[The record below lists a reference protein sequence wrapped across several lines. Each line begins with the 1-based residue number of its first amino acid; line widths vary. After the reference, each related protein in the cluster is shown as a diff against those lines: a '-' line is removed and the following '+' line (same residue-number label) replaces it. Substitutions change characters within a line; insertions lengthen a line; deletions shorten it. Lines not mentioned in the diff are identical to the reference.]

1 MDFYSLIDDVL
12 ELLRRRGRVTYR
24 ALKRQFHL
32 DDDVLDDLKEELI
45 KAQRVAVDENGD
57 VLVWVGDASSTPA
70 PTAASSQPVQIPAA
84 EGDRAVPAEPRTPD
98 AERRQ
103 LTVLFCDL
111 VDSTVLA
118 SQLDPEDWREVVR
131 AYQSTCAE
139 VIQRYAGHIAQYL
152 GDGLLVYF
160 GYPLAHE
167 DDGQRAVRAAVG
179 MVEAMGQLN
188 QHLAQERGV
197 KLAIRVG
204 IHTGL
209 VVVGQMGGGGRQE
222 QLALGDTP
230 NVAARLQGLAA
241 PDTIVISAA
250 TQRLIQGV
258 FACQELG
265 APMLKGVATPVQ
277 VFRVLRERDAQSLR
291 DVAASRGLTQLV
303 GREQEVGLLL
313 ERWAQVK
320 DRLGQVVLLNGEAG
334 IGKSRLVQVVKE
346 RVAGERHTWVEVR
359 GSPYHQQSPLYP
371 VITHLHRL
379 LGWRQEEAP
388 HEKLRTLERVL
399 NHYGLSLP
407 DVVPLFA
414 PLLALP
420 LPDYYPPLV
429 MAPHRQKQKTLEA
442 LLMWLLR
449 ETEQQPVLFIV
460 EDLHWLDPSTLELLS
475 LLIEQAATMRL
486 FTLLTCRPTF
496 RPPWAPHAHLS
507 HLTLSRLPRPQ
518 AARMIEQVTGGKAL
532 PAEVRQ
538 QLLARTD
545 GVPLFVEEL
554 TKMILESGFLREAD
568 DRYELTGPL
577 PTLAIPVTLHDS
589 LIARLDRLN
598 TAKTVAQLGAAIGRQ
613 FSYELLRAVWPVDEA
628 TLRHALGE
636 LVETELV
643 YQRGLPPQVTYVFK
657 HALIQEAAYQSLLK
671 SLRQQYHQ
679 QIAQALLEGF
689 SETVETQPELL
700 AHHFTEA
707 GLPAQ
712 AVPYWLRAGQR
723 AVERSANVEAISHL
737 TTGLGVLKTLPDT
750 PERTQQELTLQLA
763 LGAPLLMIKGY
774 EALEVGQAY
783 TRAQELCQQVGDS
796 SQRFSALVGLWR
808 FYLGQARFQTAREL
822 AEQCFTLAQGLR
834 DPALMQEAHAMLG
847 STLLYLGE
855 LVPARAHL
863 EEGIALYHP
872 QQGCSPALS
881 HSTDPGVVCLS
892 HASWVLWMLGYPEQ
906 ALTCSRE
913 ACALAE
919 RLSQP
924 YNLAYA
930 LTLASAL
937 SMFRREAWRVQE
949 QAEATIALSREQGY
963 ARWLAVGIGWRG
975 WALAEQGAVQ
985 EGLAQIDQAMA
996 MGRTDS
1002 RAMGLS
1008 QVPLRLAE
1016 IYGKAGQAEEGLRVL
1031 AEALAAV
1038 SNNDER
1044 RFEAELYRLK
1054 GELLVQ
1060 QARDQD
1066 TRQAAAR
1073 EIATVMEAEGTGAM
1087 HASRLPVESETC
1099 FRQALAIARRQQA
1112 KSYELRAALS
1122 LSRLWQRQG
1131 KRDEAHQLLAEIY
1144 GWFTEGFDTADLRD
1158 AKALLDAWS

>member
-1 MDFYSLIDDVL
+1 
-12 ELLRRRGRVTYR
+12 
-24 ALKRQFHL
+24 
-32 DDDVLDDLKEELI
+32 
-45 KAQRVAVDENGD
+45 
-57 VLVWVGDASSTPA
+57 
-70 PTAASSQPVQIPAA
+70 
-84 EGDRAVPAEPRTPD
+84 
-98 AERRQ
+98 
-103 LTVLFCDL
+103 
-111 VDSTVLA
+111 
-118 SQLDPEDWREVVR
+118 
-131 AYQSTCAE
+131 
-139 VIQRYAGHIAQYL
+139 
-152 GDGLLVYF
+152 
-160 GYPLAHE
+160 
-167 DDGQRAVRAAVG
+167 
-179 MVEAMGQLN
+179 
-188 QHLAQERGV
+188 
-197 KLAIRVG
+197 
-204 IHTGL
+204 
-209 VVVGQMGGGGRQE
+209 
-222 QLALGDTP
+222 
-230 NVAARLQGLAA
+230 
-241 PDTIVISAA
+241 
-250 TQRLIQGV
+250 
-258 FACQELG
+258 
-265 APMLKGVATPVQ
+265 
-277 VFRVLRERDAQSLR
+277 
-291 DVAASRGLTQLV
+291 
-303 GREQEVGLLL
+303 
-313 ERWAQVK
+313 
-320 DRLGQVVLLNGEAG
+320 
-334 IGKSRLVQVVKE
+334 
-346 RVAGERHTWVEVR
+346 
-359 GSPYHQQSPLYP
+359 
-371 VITHLHRL
+371 
-379 LGWRQEEAP
+379 
-388 HEKLRTLERVL
+388 
-399 NHYGLSLP
+399 
-407 DVVPLFA
+407 
-414 PLLALP
+414 
-420 LPDYYPPLV
+420 
-429 MAPHRQKQKTLEA
+429 
-442 LLMWLLR
+442 
-449 ETEQQPVLFIV
+449 
-460 EDLHWLDPSTLELLS
+460 
-475 LLIEQAATMRL
+475 
-486 FTLLTCRPTF
+486 
-496 RPPWAPHAHLS
+496 
-507 HLTLSRLPRPQ
+507 
-518 AARMIEQVTGGKAL
+518 
-532 PAEVRQ
+532 
-538 QLLARTD
+538 
-545 GVPLFVEEL
+545 
-554 TKMILESGFLREAD
+554 
-568 DRYELTGPL
+568 
-577 PTLAIPVTLHDS
+577 
-589 LIARLDRLN
+589 
-598 TAKTVAQLGAAIGRQ
+598 
-613 FSYELLRAVWPVDEA
+613 
-628 TLRHALGE
+628 
-636 LVETELV
+636 
-643 YQRGLPPQVTYVFK
+643 VTYVFK

-1122 LSRLWQRQG
+1122 LSRLWQQQG
-1131 KRDEAHQLLAEIY
+1131 KLEAARQLLAEIY
-1144 GWFTEGFDTADLRD
+1144 GWFTEGFDTADLQE
-1158 AKALLDAWS
+1158 AKALLEELS